1 MEKWQSLG
9 YTSFGEWRRASERA
23 RRAAKKAA
31 ASPATVQWMPAQ
43 SFPAPAP
50 PSPPCARPRS
60 YFLLT
65 AEAGRQRQ
73 LAQLEPEESARA
85 EIMSQ
90 AFELESRAKAEHA
103 KAWADNPSAPLFP
116 ERGGQLPGQLH
127 EEVITTPR
135 GRREHKL
142 KHTSPGGTTRDD
154 EYVSPAGVQQQVSEE
169 RSACW
174 RRLVESRRAETHAH
188 ILGCGECAPCREY
201 AASRERGAQR
211 HWSFLKGIGLPVCDI
226 MCAMTPSQAK
236 RSRLSYQM
244 CERL

>member
-9 YTSFGEWRRASERA
+9 YTSFGEWRRASEKA
-23 RRAAKKAA
+23 RRAAKKVA
-31 ASPATVQWMPAQ
+31 ASAASVQWTPAQ
-43 SFPAPAP
+43 SLPAPAP

-65 AEAGRQRQ
+65 AEAGKQRQ
-73 LAQLEPEESARA
+73 LAQLEPEESART

-90 AFELESRAKAEHA
+90 VFELESRAKAEHA
-103 KAWADNPSAPLFP
+103 KTWAETSGSAPLFP

-135 GRREHKL
+135 GRRKHKL

-154 EYVSPAGVQQQVSEE
+154 EYVSPAGVQQQVCEE

-174 RRLVESRRAETHAH
+174 RRLVESRRAETQAH
-188 ILGCGECAPCREY
+188 ILGCGECASCREY
-201 AASRERGAQR
+201 AAYRESESAKASVRR
-211 HWSFLKGIGLPVCDI
+211 KPVCD
-226 MCAMTPSQAK
+226 MTPSQAK
-236 RSRLSYQM
+236 RSRLNYYQM